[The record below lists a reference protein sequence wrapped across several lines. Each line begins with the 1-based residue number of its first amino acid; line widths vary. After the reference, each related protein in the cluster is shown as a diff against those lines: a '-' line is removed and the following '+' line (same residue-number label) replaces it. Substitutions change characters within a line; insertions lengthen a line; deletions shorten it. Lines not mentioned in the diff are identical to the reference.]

1 MCIRDSSDTYRI
13 ADMLSSQSDI
23 RVVEVKD
30 YIANPKAN
38 GYKSLHLIVEIPV
51 FMSDRVQPVL
61 VELQIRTIA
70 MDFWASLEH
79 KIFYKYRGQ
88 IPPNLLAELTE
99 AAETANTL
107 DEKMESLHDEVE
119 ELNGDSDNSIT
130 LGAMPPMALPP
141 ELLHMLLTAQADA
154 IDPD

>member
-1 MCIRDSSDTYRI
+1 M
-13 ADMLSSQSDI
+13 
-23 RVVEVKD
+23 
-30 YIANPKAN
+30 
-38 GYKSLHLIVEIPV
+38 
-51 FMSDRVQPVL
+51 
-61 VELQIRTIA
+61 
-70 MDFWASLEH
+70 
-79 KIFYKYRGQ
+79 
-88 IPPNLLAELTE
+88 AELTE

-141 ELLHMLLTAQADA
+141 ELLHMLLTAQAEA